1 MSRTTDASSS
11 PSSEPAP
18 TAPDARPGRHTRPV
32 RNRTALAV
40 VALVAVMALLGTSC
54 KQLHEDN
61 RAAAIFG
68 ASNGQLPGAW
78 LVPVR
83 TGCSVY
89 WEAAVSLQ
97 EMLAAA
103 KRDGVTLTPV
113 SCYRDY
119 AGQVAARNDWCN
131 RGACH
136 MAAVPG
142 SSNHGWGKAVDFR
155 DQTGSMTYDGPGYK
169 WLIAN
174 GGAYGWLHPKVMKQ
188 GGPVPEPWHW
198 EWVGD
203 GGRMFFGEYF
213 GIGNGLPLTG
223 SPIGNVDG
231 LYMVDGKVR
240 LTGWTFDPDQQDAI
254 EIHVYVGQYGT
265 GPGLGAY
272 RANSVR
278 WDVAAAYPAYSSRQ
292 HGFQVDFHLPPG
304 PIELCVYAIDAKA
317 PGGNPLL
324 GCRVVNV
331 TAPQGAAAIVE
342 HDPGASTT
350 TSTTAPPTSS
360 ATTPT
365 SSTSTTTST
374 VPPST
379 DTTVEELSGAS
390 SVPAGTGS

>member
-1 MSRTTDASSS
+1 MPRHTDAAASR
-11 PSSEPAP
+11 SSEPAP
-18 TAPDARPGRHTRPV
+18 TMPDARPGPRTRPT
-32 RNRTALAV
+32 RNRMLVV

-68 ASNGQLPGAW
+68 ASNGQLPGGW

-103 KRDGVTLTPV
+103 RRDGVTLTPL

-142 SSNHGWGKAVDFR
+142 TSNHGWGKAVDFR

-188 GGPVPEPWHW
+188 GGPIPEPWHW

-203 GGRMFFGEYF
+203 GGKMFFGEYF
-213 GIGNGLPLTG
+213 GIGNRLPLTG

-231 LYMVDGKVR
+231 LYMADGKVR
-240 LTGWTFDPDQQDAI
+240 LTGWTFDPDLQDAI

-292 HGFQVDFHLPPG
+292 HGFQVDFQLRPG

-324 GCRVVNV
+324 GCRVLNV
-331 TAPQGAAAIVE
+331 TAPLAPAAIGENGPATSSTAPTTV
-342 HDPGASTT
+342 PPSSSTT
-350 TSTTAPPTSS
+350 TSTTRPT
-360 ATTPT
+360 T
-365 SSTSTTTST
+365 STSTTS
-374 VPPST
+374 VPP
-379 DTTVEELSGAS
+379 LSP
-390 SVPAGTGS
+390 SVSLP